1 MDPTLIA
8 ILLFGA
14 APVAVL
20 ATAALVAL
28 MWRDDR

>member
-1 MDPTLIA
+1 MIA

-20 ATAALVAL
+20 ATAAIVAF
-28 MWRDDR
+28 MWRDDQ